1 VNNPDPPATLH
12 PTSPAAVAGQQHASM
27 LSAFAGLMLR
37 DFRVL
42 RRELLTFAIRVIMQP
57 LLFLFVFTYVFPHL
71 GQGPASQ
78 PAANAVANP
87 MLSGMGGT
95 SFATVLLPGLMAV
108 AIMFTGIAAVALPL
122 SAEFGITREID
133 DRVMCPLPVALVA
146 AEKVCFSA
154 LQSIL
159 AALLVMPLAIY
170 IPAIPVAVHVA
181 SWPLLIAVLVLASL
195 VAGALG
201 LAIGANVQAKNIG
214 LIFSIVVI
222 PITFLG
228 CVYYPWGFLNH
239 IRWLQIAV
247 LVNPIVYM
255 SEGLRAALTPDIP
268 HMPAAFILLAL
279 LLSVAILGWIGL
291 RGFLRRILS

>member
-1 VNNPDPPATLH
+1 MSSPATAAGLPPAQQA
-12 PTSPAAVAGQQHASM
+12 SPALPRASM
-27 LSAFAGLMLR
+27 LSAFGGLLLR
-37 DFRVL
+37 DLRVL
-42 RRELLTFAIRVIMQP
+42 RRELLAFAVRVIMQP
-57 LLFLFVFTYVFPHL
+57 LLFLFVFTYVFPHM
-71 GQGPASQ
+71 GTG
-78 PAANAVANP
+78 AVSNP
-87 MLSGMGGT
+87 MLSGAGGT
-95 SFATVLLPGLMAV
+95 SFGTVLLPGLMAV

-133 DRVMCPLPVALVA
+133 DRVMCPLPVSFVA
-146 AEKVCFSA
+146 IEKICFSA

-170 IPAIPVAVHVA
+170 VPATPVAVHVA

-201 LAIGANVQAKNIG
+201 LAIGANVPARQIG
-214 LIFSIVVI
+214 LIFSVVVV

-239 IRWLQIAV
+239 IRWLQIGV

-255 SEGLRAALTPDIP
+255 SEGLRAALTPGIP
-268 HMPAAFILLAL
+268 HMPAAAILCAL
-279 LLSVAILGWIGL
+279 LVSLAILGYIGL
-291 RGFLRRILS
+291 SGFLRRILS